1 MAGRLTAGAQV
12 CVVGD
17 PVRGPSSHSFITS
30 ALALIPWVH
39 LDSAD
44 VPGEH
49 DQLRLMQRG
58 QEFSIRVGSIE
69 LMNSRLS
76 GSEQALAT
84 LTCARLQDRPDARVL
99 IGGLGMGFTLR
110 AALDRLGPEARVVV
124 AELVPAVAAWAR
136 GALSHLFEGSLED
149 PRVELRLEDVS
160 RAIQSGPAQYDAILL
175 DLTMDPRA

>member
-17 PVRGPSSHSFITS
+17 PVPGPSSHSFITS

-84 LTCARLQDRPDARVL
+84 LTCARLQTAPTRGCLSAASAWGSPSRRSRSAR
-99 IGGLGMGFTLR
+99 T
-110 AALDRLGPEARVVV
+110 
-124 AELVPAVAAWAR
+124 R
-136 GALSHLFEGSLED
+136 GARRRRGTCPCRRGVGSGRSLAS
-149 PRVELRLEDVS
+149 V
-160 RAIQSGPAQYDAILL
+160 
-175 DLTMDPRA
+175 

>member
-17 PVRGPSSHSFITS
+17 PVPGPSSHSFLTS

-99 IGGLGMGFTLR
+99 IGGLGMGFNFAPLSIGSDQRR
-110 AALDRLGPEARVVV
+110 ASSSRNLSLPSRRGL
-124 AELVPAVAAWAR
+124 
-136 GALSHLFEGSLED
+136 GALSRICLKGAWRILGS
-149 PRVELRLEDVS
+149 S
-160 RAIQSGPAQYDAILL
+160 CA
-175 DLTMDPRA
+175 

>member
-1 MAGRLTAGAQV
+1 MPSPASRRSCAAIADLLPGKARDRREADPNTTGGPRRRTVIGRLTAGAQV

-17 PVRGPSSHSFITS
+17 PPVPGPSSPSFITS

-69 LMNSRLS
+69 LMIGRLS

-124 AELVPAVAAWAR
+124 AELVPVVAAWAR
-136 GALSHLFEGSLED
+136 GAL
-149 PRVELRLEDVS
+149 
-160 RAIQSGPAQYDAILL
+160 
-175 DLTMDPRA
+175 